1 MKQSFKQF
9 GCIVIMLCA
18 MVSFGQSQKQQELEQ
33 QRQAVLQDLKKIEN
47 FLFKTRGEKKSVLT
61 QMEDLN
67 RRIATTE
74 NLIRI
79 TNRQANLL
87 TREINDNLNKMDDLR
102 NELESLKEDYAAMI
116 KKSYRSKSQQSR
128 VMFLLSS
135 DNFLQAYKR
144 LQYMKQ
150 YTKHRKEQGEQIK
163 EKTALLQVL
172 NTELVAQ
179 KDQKKKLIEENR
191 LTKRK
196 LSKEKQNQE
205 ALVAS
210 LKKDEGK
217 YAAQIRTKQ
226 REAARI
232 DREIDALIKAAIA
245 EANKKAG
252 GDNSATRAAASKTTF
267 TLTPEAK
274 ALASSFKSN
283 KGKLIWPVEKGVV
296 VNQYGTRKHPQFP
309 NVEQTFNGVEIA
321 TEDNGVVR
329 AVFKGEVMRIQQVK
343 GANKAV
349 YVRHGNYI
357 TLYGN
362 LATVSVS
369 QGDQVSTK
377 QSLGTVFTHPST
389 GKTILKFYVYQNTTR
404 MNPADWV
411 YRM

>member
-1 MKQSFKQF
+1 
-9 GCIVIMLCA
+9 MLCSI
-18 MVSFGQSQKQQELEQ
+18 VSFGQSQKQQELEQ

-67 RRIATTE
+67 RRISTTE

-102 NELESLKEDYAAMI
+102 NELKVLKDDYAAMI

-128 VMFLLSS
+128 VMFLMSA

-163 EKTALLQVL
+163 ENPALLQIL
-172 NTELVAQ
+172 NSEVVAQ
-179 KDQKKKLIEENR
+179 KDQKKKLIDENK
-191 LTKRK
+191 LTKK
-196 LSKEKQNQE
+196 ALSREKRNQE
-205 ALVAS
+205 DLVAS

-217 YAAQIRTKQ
+217 YVAQIRSKQ
-226 REAARI
+226 REAAKI
-232 DREIDALIKAAIA
+232 DREIDAIIAAAIA
-245 EANKKAG
+245 EANKKSG
-252 GDNSATRAAASKTTF
+252 VKESVTKTAASKRSF
-267 TLTPEAK
+267 ALTPEAK
-274 ALASSFKSN
+274 ALASSFKKN

-296 VNQYGTRKHPQFP
+296 TNPYGTRRHPQFP

-321 TEDNGVVR
+321 TEEDAVAR
-329 AVFKGEVMRIQQVK
+329 SVFKGEVLRIQQVK
-343 GANKAV
+343 GANMAV

-369 QGDQVSTK
+369 QGDKVTAK
-377 QSLGTVFTHPST
+377 QQLGTVFTHPT
-389 GKTILKFYVYQNTTR
+389 TRKTILKFYIYQNSTR

-411 YRM
+411 FRM

>member
-1 MKQSFKQF
+1 MIQMLKHY
-9 GCIVIMLCA
+9 GCLLLLLCSIVG
-18 MVSFGQSQKQQELEQ
+18 FGQSQKQQELEQ

-87 TREINDNLNKMDDLR
+87 TREINDNLNKMGDLR
-102 NELESLKEDYAAMI
+102 NELEALKQDYAAMI

-163 EKTALLQVL
+163 DKTVLLQKL
-172 NTELVAQ
+172 NSELVTQ
-179 KDQKKKLIEENR
+179 KDQKKKLIDENR
-191 LTKRK
+191 LTKK
-196 LSKEKQNQE
+196 TLNEEKQNQQ

-217 YAAQIRTKQ
+217 YVSQIRSKQ
-226 REAARI
+226 RKAARI
-232 DREIDALIKAAIA
+232 DREIDAIIKAAIA
-245 EANKKAG
+245 EANKKSGVKTTGTMAK
-252 GDNSATRAAASKTTF
+252 ASKTSF

-274 ALASSFKSN
+274 ALASSFKKN

-296 VNQYGTRKHPQFP
+296 VNPYGTRNHPQFP

-321 TEDNGVVR
+321 TENNGIAR
-329 AVFKGEVMRIQQVK
+329 AVFKGEVMRIQQIK

-357 TLYGN
+357 TLYSN
-362 LATVSVS
+362 LATVTVS
-369 QGDQVSTK
+369 QGDKVTSK
-377 QSLGTVFTHPST
+377 QTLGTVFTHPST
-389 GKTILKFYVYQNTTR
+389 GKTILKFYVYQNSTR

-411 YRM
+411 FRM